1 MIKNYFQ
8 YIKENSSKL
17 QQAAEFINKY
27 GIISSPDLRYITHPL
42 YAYISYKY
50 IDKIKEFGVKYRF
63 SPIYDINFGGV
74 LSRFIKEKGHVN
86 TLFNNRLKLYN
97 YKLYNFGDEYSMSKE
112 DLLIIKNH
120 ISDILSEFNNKIG
133 TEYYIKKSI
142 GRETSSSIER
152 GILNKLSNNFSE
164 KEKRYKD
171 IEFVLDRYKEDEY
184 LAIIPMDN
192 INKPKMS

>member
-97 YKLYNFGDEYSMSKE
+97 YKLYNYIFPQ
-112 DLLIIKNH
+112 
-120 ISDILSEFNNKIG
+120 DILFEF
-133 TEYYIKKSI
+133 YIYI
-142 GRETSSSIER
+142 VI
-152 GILNKLSNNFSE
+152 
-164 KEKRYKD
+164 
-171 IEFVLDRYKEDEY
+171 V
-184 LAIIPMDN
+184 IINMF
-192 INKPKMS
+192 INYCI